1 MTQKERMLT
10 GKLYTWDE
18 ELARDHARKD
28 ELISRL
34 SAASPGARESLFRS
48 LFGRIGKD
56 FHIELPFQC
65 DYGSHIY
72 IGDRFYAN
80 FDCIILDVCD
90 VTIGDDVFL
99 APRVSI
105 FTTAHPID
113 AGVRTRLLEYGRPV
127 TIGSSVWIGGNTVVN
142 PGVTIGDNVVIGSG
156 SVVTKDI
163 PSGVVAAGNPCRVLR
178 KITAEDTLCWEA
190 RAAEYDAETAP
201 PSL

>member
-48 LFGRIGKD
+48 LFGHIGKD

-90 VTIGDDVFL
+90 VTIGDDV
-99 APRVSI
+99 
-105 FTTAHPID
+105 
-113 AGVRTRLLEYGRPV
+113 
-127 TIGSSVWIGGNTVVN
+127 WIGGHAVIN
-142 PGVTIGDNVVIGSG
+142 PGVTIGSNVVVASG
-156 SVVTKDI
+156 AVVVKDV
-163 PSGVVAAGNPCRVLR
+163 PSNCVVGGNP
-178 KITAEDTLCWEA
+178 A
-190 RAAEYDAETAP
+190 RIIKRLESQT
-201 PSL
+201 

>member
-18 ELARDHARKD
+18 DLARDHARKD

-90 VTIGDDVFL
+90 VKIGR
-99 APRVSI
+99 ASCRERVW
-105 FTTAHPID
+105 TW
-113 AGVRTRLLEYGRPV
+113 V
-127 TIGSSVWIGGNTVVN
+127 
-142 PGVTIGDNVVIGSG
+142 
-156 SVVTKDI
+156 
-163 PSGVVAAGNPCRVLR
+163 
-178 KITAEDTLCWEA
+178 
-190 RAAEYDAETAP
+190 
-201 PSL
+201 

>member
-105 FTTAHPID
+105 FTAAHPID
-113 AGVRTRLLEYGRPV
+113 AGVRNRLLEYGRPV
-127 TIGSSVWIGGNTVVN
+127 TLRY
-142 PGVTIGDNVVIGSG
+142 GSG
-156 SVVTKDI
+156 AIRSSTPVS
-163 PSGVVAAGNPCRVLR
+163 PSE
-178 KITAEDTLCWEA
+178 TMWSSA
-190 RAAEYDAETAP
+190 RAVW
-201 PSL
+201 

>member
-80 FDCIILDVCD
+80 FDCLFSPPP
-90 VTIGDDVFL
+90 TPLTPGY
-99 APRVSI
+99 A
-105 FTTAHPID
+105 TAFWNM
-113 AGVRTRLLEYGRPV
+113 AGR
-127 TIGSSVWIGGNTVVN
+127 
-142 PGVTIGDNVVIGSG
+142 
-156 SVVTKDI
+156 
-163 PSGVVAAGNPCRVLR
+163 
-178 KITAEDTLCWEA
+178 
-190 RAAEYDAETAP
+190 
-201 PSL
+201 